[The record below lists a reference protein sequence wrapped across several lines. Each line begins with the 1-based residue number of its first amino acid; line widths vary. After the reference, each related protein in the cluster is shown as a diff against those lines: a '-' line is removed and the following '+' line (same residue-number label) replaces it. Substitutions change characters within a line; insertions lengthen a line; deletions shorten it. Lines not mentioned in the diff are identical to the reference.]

1 MSVYKNKTGK
11 GWFAKFRYY
20 DWQGKMVYVTKRG
33 FETKRDAQKYE
44 IDFKAK
50 KSGSS
55 SMGFA
60 SFAELYL
67 ESIAPRVRESTLVTK
82 RNITQKQIIPYFSN
96 KQIDEITATDVLY
109 WQNELLKKI
118 NPRTGE
124 RFASTYLKTVH
135 SQLSSIL
142 NYGVKFYGLRENP
155 AAKVGNIGS
164 EKGLKINFWTTEEY
178 KKFSEVMMDE
188 PMAFY
193 AFEMLYWTGMREGEL
208 LALTHEDICL
218 KDKSVS
224 ITKTFY
230 HVNGHDVV
238 SDPKTAKSKR
248 VIAMPVALCEE
259 ISDYINMIYSKN
271 PTDRLFPITKS
282 YLYKKMKEGS
292 QKAGIK
298 KIRIHDLRHSHIS
311 MLINMGYSAVAVA
324 DRVGHESITITY
336 RYAHL
341 FPSIQKDMADK
352 LNVEMEGN

>member
-1 MSVYKNKTGK
+1 MSVYKNKNGK
-11 GWFAKFRYY
+11 GWYAKFRYY

-33 FETKRDAQKYE
+33 FVTKRDAQKYE

-67 ESIAPRVRESTLVTK
+67 ECIAPRVRESTLVTK
-82 RNITQKQIIPYFSN
+82 RNIIQKQIIPYFSN
-96 KQIDEITATDVLY
+96 KRIDEITATDVLH
-109 WQNELLKKI
+109 WQNELLQKT

-124 RFASTYLKTVH
+124 KFASTYLKTVH
-135 SQLSSIL
+135 SQLSSIF
-142 NYGVKFYGLRENP
+142 NYGIKFYGLRENP

-164 EKGLKINFWTTEEY
+164 EKVLTINFWTTEEY

-208 LALTHEDICL
+208 LALNKEDISL
-218 KDKSVS
+218 RDKSVS
-224 ITKTFY
+224 VTKTFY

-259 ISDYINMIYSKN
+259 ISDYINMIYSEN
-271 PTDRLFPITKS
+271 PTYRLFPITKS
-282 YLYKKMKEGS
+282 YLYKKMREGS
-292 QKAGIK
+292 QKAVIK

-324 DRVGHESITITY
+324 DRVGHESISITY

-352 LNVEMEGN
+352 LNDEMEG